1 MQLAQFTDL
10 GLRIV
15 MRLAVLPAGETMR
28 TQDVADQMAV
38 SATHSA
44 KVVARLASLG
54 VVETRR
60 GRTGGL
66 SLTDAGRA
74 SSIGWLARQLE
85 GEGEV
90 VDCEGGVPC
99 PLRDA
104 CRLRGLLKQARE
116 AFFSTLDGHTVAD
129 ISGDPTGPVL
139 LTLATR

>member
-28 TQDVADQMAV
+28 TQDAAEQLAV
-38 SATHSA
+38 SATHAA

-66 SLTDAGRA
+66 ALTEQGRA
-74 SSIGWLARQLE
+74 TSVGWLARQLE

-90 VDCEGGVPC
+90 VDCDGTVPC

-116 AFFSTLDGHTVAD
+116 AFFTTLDGHTLAD
-129 ISGDPTGPVL
+129 IARPPTGSVL
-139 LTLATR
+139 LSLASR

>member
-15 MRLAVLPAGETMR
+15 MGLAVLPAGETRR
-28 TQDVADQMAV
+28 TQDVAAQIDV
-38 SATHSA
+38 SPTHAA

-66 SLTDAGRA
+66 SLTDAGRET
-74 SSIGWLARQLE
+74 SVGWLARQLE
-85 GEGEV
+85 GVGEV

-104 CRLRGLLKQARE
+104 CRLRGLLAQARE
-116 AFFSTLDGHTVAD
+116 AFFTTLDGHTMAE
-129 ISGDPTGPVL
+129 IAGHPTGTVL
-139 LTLATR
+139 LTLAAR